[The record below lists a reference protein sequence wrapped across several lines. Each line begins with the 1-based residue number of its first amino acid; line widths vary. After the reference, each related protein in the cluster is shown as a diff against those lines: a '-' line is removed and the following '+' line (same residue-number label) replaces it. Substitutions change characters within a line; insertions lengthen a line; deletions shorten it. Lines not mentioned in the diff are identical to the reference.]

1 MPDKQAISD
10 HMRRFRV
17 LASRTTNRHIVYLH
31 IHCQMSLPFI
41 AQATGISRK
50 TTERIMLGQLPTK
63 RQLRLLQRV
72 CTATVQELEKLTSYE
87 QSNRTG
93 MYYAEI
99 IHHTVHLGRML
110 ARAEQSPTSPHGKT
124 RR

>member
-1 MPDKQAISD
+1 
-10 HMRRFRV
+10 MRRFRV
-17 LASRTTNRHIVYLH
+17 LASRTTNRHIAYLH
-31 IHCQMSLPFI
+31 IHCQMSIPLI
-41 AQATGISRK
+41 ASATGISRK

-87 QSNRTG
+87 QANRTG

-99 IHHTVHLGRML
+99 IHHTIHLGRL
-110 ARAEQSPTSPHGKT
+110 LSRANKAPTSIHGKT
-124 RR
+124 RK